1 MSSRLNDGAEAG
13 AARQVALIGAAYG
26 LGSALAYTLTNVLLR
41 EVASRGDL
49 GWISWVTALKALPSA
64 IAAWGLIAWRW
75 QKGQPGLTGMKT
87 FLILCL
93 TGLVMQLGGNI
104 AFQNALSVGGLA
116 LTVPL
121 CFSTLILAG
130 ALGGWYFLGETIP
143 RRTAVA
149 MLLLMAAVFLL
160 QAGVEEAAESMQPD
174 HSTWMVV
181 KAVLNACLSGVSFG
195 IGGVAIRHSVSGQG
209 TIAATVGPIAGA
221 GVIIPTAIAVQQ
233 LGLGDLA
240 AIPATQHAAMLAAGV
255 FNALGFF
262 AVAAAMARLPIVR
275 VNLIN
280 ASQAALC
287 ALIGIAWFSEPATI
301 WVGVGTALT
310 VVSLAILGTQD
321 RHDVQETALIAEA
334 EQAPAMIA
342 AEMDAAEA
350 RAAVAEPVDPV
361 MESARK

>member
-1 MSSRLNDGAEAG
+1 LSSRLNEEEAAG
-13 AARQVALIGAAYG
+13 AGTARRLALIGAAYG
-26 LGSALAYTLTNVLLR
+26 MGSALAYTITNVLLR

-49 GWISWVTALKALPSA
+49 GWVSWVTSLKALPSA

-75 QKGQPGLTGMKT
+75 SQGQSALTGPRT

-93 TGLVMQLGGNI
+93 AGLVMQLGGNI
-104 AFQNALSVGGLA
+104 AFQNAMSVGGLA

-130 ALGGWYFLGETIP
+130 AIGGWYFLNETIP
-143 RRTAVA
+143 RRTMIA
-149 MLLLMAAVFLL
+149 MVLLIAAVFLL
-160 QAGVEEAAESMQPD
+160 QAGVEDAAESMQPD
-174 HSTWMVV
+174 HSTWMVI

-195 IGGVAIRHSVSGQG
+195 IGGVAIRHSVTGTG
-209 TIAATVGPIAGA
+209 TIASTVGPIAA
-221 GVIIPTAIAVQQ
+221 TGVIVPTAIAVQQ
-233 LGLGDLA
+233 LGMGGLE
-240 AIPATQHAAMLAAGV
+240 AIPMSQHAAMLGAGV
-255 FNALGFF
+255 FNAVGFF

-287 ALIGIAWFSEPATI
+287 ALIGVAWFHEPATI

-321 RHDVQETALIAEA
+321 RHDVQETALIPEA
-334 EQAPAMIA
+334 EQAPAILA
-342 AEMDAAEA
+342 GAAEA
-350 RAAVAEPVDPV
+350 AAAREDVTAAVMEPTQ
-361 MESARK
+361 K